1 MEHEGGKSQPVIT
14 GQRASQ
20 PLVVTSQPAKPCRP
34 GKRAFDHPAP
44 RQKHKATLGF
54 VMFDHFQF
62 DSLRGCIRRRLPAGV
77 TLMLLCSRF
86 VDANSN
92 VTGSFRDISS

>member
-1 MEHEGGKSQPVIT
+1 
-14 GQRASQ
+14 
-20 PLVVTSQPAKPCRP
+20 
-34 GKRAFDHPAP
+34 
-44 RQKHKATLGF
+44 
-54 VMFDHFQF
+54 MFDHFQF